1 MFVSFFSDAVCILS
15 EDELSLSDWTGTIKT
30 PDFDTGQYPPN
41 QICTWRVTLSK
52 GSRIRLVFDEF
63 DLDPA
68 VSSTTSSGGDCQDY
82 VKVSKQEMAG

>member
-15 EDELSLSDWTGTIKT
+15 EDVLSLSDWTGTIKT